1 MLESVIQFVVDL
13 VVDPIVDRILIGL
26 KRIMPW
32 WRRPTVE
39 RQGLHS
45 WGKDRDEARASDS
58 SK

>member
-1 MLESVIQFVVDL
+1 MLESVIQF

-45 WGKDRDEARASDS
+45 WGKDSDEAGASGS